1 MDVVSAAA
9 VAIGLLVLEHAFVEI
24 FLTLGTSD
32 VGHSEKKAIGAVMI
46 PEVKEFHQLKFFLLA
61 RIVAVDETHMHTFL

>member
-9 VAIGLLVLEHAFVEI
+9 VAIGLLVLEHVFVEN

-32 VGHSEKKAIGAVMI
+32 VGRSEKKAIGAVMI
-46 PEVKEFHQLKFFLLA
+46 PNEVKEFHWPIFSHSLFSF
-61 RIVAVDETHMHTFL
+61 